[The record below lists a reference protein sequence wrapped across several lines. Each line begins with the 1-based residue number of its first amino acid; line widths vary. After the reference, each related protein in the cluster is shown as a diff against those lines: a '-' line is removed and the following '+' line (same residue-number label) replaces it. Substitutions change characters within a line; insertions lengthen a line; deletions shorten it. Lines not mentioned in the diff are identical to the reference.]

1 MLKKLKSSLLALV
14 LTLSFVGCVDQS
26 DTSSNNDKLTIA
38 ATSVAVTEI
47 LEALEVSA
55 DQVVGIPTTEAYTV
69 PKKYQKAT
77 ELGTAMAPDMETLS
91 TLKPDL
97 ILSPNSLESDLAS
110 KYEKIGIS
118 SSFLNLKSVSG
129 MFKSIEE
136 LGKLLDKEDKA
147 EELIN
152 QFVDYMVA
160 FREKYQNQTSPRVL
174 ILMGLPG
181 GSYVV
186 ATESS
191 YVGDLVKLAGGTNI
205 YGNGDGQDFINVN
218 VEDMLQ
224 QNPDIILRTSHAM
237 PEEVTNYFKEE
248 FQENVIWSQFT
259 AVQNG
264 RVYDLDNNYFGMSAN
279 FNYQKALENL
289 EEILYGTN

>member
-1 MLKKLKSSLLALV
+1 MLKKLKSSLLALI

-26 DTSSNNDKLTIA
+26 GASNNNDKLTIA

-47 LEALEVSA
+47 LEALEISA
-55 DQVVGIPTTEAYTV
+55 DQVIGIPTTEAYSV
-69 PKKYQKAT
+69 PKKYQNAT

-97 ILSPNSLESDLAS
+97 ILSPNSLEGDLAA

-147 EELIN
+147 AKLVNE
-152 QFVDYMVA
+152 FVDYMVA

-181 GSYVV
+181 GSYVL

-191 YVGDLVKLAGGTNI
+191 YVGDLVRLAGGTNI
-205 YGNGDGQDFINVN
+205 YGNGDGQDFVNVN

-224 QNPDIILRTSHAM
+224 QNPDIILRTSHAL
-237 PEEVTNYFKEE
+237 PEEVMEYFKKE
-248 FQENVIWSQFT
+248 FQENAIWSQFS

-279 FNYQKALENL
+279 FNYQKGLENL
-289 EEILYGTN
+289 EGILYGTN